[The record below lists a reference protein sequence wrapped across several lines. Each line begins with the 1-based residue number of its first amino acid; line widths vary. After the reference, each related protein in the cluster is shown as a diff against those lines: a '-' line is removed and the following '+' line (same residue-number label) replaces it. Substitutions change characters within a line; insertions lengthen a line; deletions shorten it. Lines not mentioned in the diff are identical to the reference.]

1 MAMKTYD
8 PGDISVV
15 FAGLSLTE
23 GLAPDTFVKVETP
36 EDSFNFVQG
45 ADGHS
50 TRSKSG
56 KRMKRVMLTVLQ
68 TSDVNDKLSAIHN
81 LICSPR
87 TVRAWV
93 RSCSRT
99 VTARR
104 SLRHQRRISSRIQ
117 TWNMQKRTSSE
128 SGRSFLPIPS
138 STPEAPI
145 DP

>member
-81 LICSPR
+81 LDLLAPNGAG
-87 TVRAWV
+87 V
-93 RSCSRT
+93 
-99 VTARR
+99 
-104 SLRHQRRISSRIQ
+104 
-117 TWNMQKRTSSE
+117 
-128 SGRSFLPIPS
+128 GPFLLKDSNGTTIVA
-138 STPEAPI
+138 APAAYI
-145 DP
+145 LKDPDMEYAEEDKFREWTFILADPKQHTGGAN